1 MRLNLK
7 KLLREAQLDRAG
19 KPIRGFQ
26 PGDMWREDFDYIGM
40 LKFGA
45 SLDIPEGGTT
55 YMSGVTDPAYYKDIL
70 KPLYESFTDVNY
82 HREAQDLGNAI
93 DYIEDAK
100 GIEDLEKAVDFLEK
114 FKKKCAA
121 TLDVMKVK
129 WTPRR

>member
-26 PGDMWREDFDYIGM
+26 PGDMWRADFDYIGM

-82 HREAQDLGNAI
+82 HREA
-93 DYIEDAK
+93 
-100 GIEDLEKAVDFLEK
+100 
-114 FKKKCAA
+114 
-121 TLDVMKVK
+121 
-129 WTPRR
+129 